1 MGYALLLLFLLRS
14 LVAQENAFSKVVVI
28 SVLLALLLFITIRL
42 LFNYK
47 IIIVSKGKIIVR
59 YKLVAAVRKFDLQDL
74 KNVDEIRIKTF
85 NSTEHRK
92 LVMLFPHDKVSINS
106 QVYLNYNKLK
116 ECLFEKKQKKKSK
129 K

>member
-1 MGYALLLLFLLRS
+1 MIICKPKTSIVAIVALFVLMGYALLLLFLLRS

-47 IIIVSKGKIIVR
+47 IIIVSKGKIIIR

-92 LVMLFPHDKVSINS
+92 LVMLFPPRQS
-106 QVYLNYNKLK
+106 VY
-116 ECLFEKKQKKKSK
+116 Q
-129 K
+129 